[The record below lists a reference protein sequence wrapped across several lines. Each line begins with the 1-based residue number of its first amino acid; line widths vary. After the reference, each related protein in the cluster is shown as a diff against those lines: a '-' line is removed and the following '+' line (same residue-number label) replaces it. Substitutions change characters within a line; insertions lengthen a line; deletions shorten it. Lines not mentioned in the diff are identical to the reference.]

1 MQWQA
6 PEFTE
11 IEMNAEIGA
20 YTRDPEPA
28 NDPVAA
34 ALGTH
39 AHATEPR
46 GVPGQPDTEAASS
59 RG

>member
-20 YTRDPEPA
+20 YTREPEPA
-28 NDPVAA
+28 SEPTAETADPQAA
-34 ALGTH
+34 
-39 AHATEPR
+39 PR
-46 GVPGQPDTEAASS
+46 PAADAQSNGGAASS